1 MKTVSKKIISLL
13 ISLIMIFSLFTFS
26 ASAASTVVAFSTKSL
41 TVGETVT
48 VTVTLNA
55 GEAMYGVGCEVSY
68 NNDVI
73 NYTSGNAV
81 GGAGRV
87 EIAESPSGE
96 TKVSYALTF
105 TAVAAGSCTISV
117 SKCNYATQGAN
128 GAEEKGFSG
137 ASATLTVNDAALS
150 SNANLSSL
158 TLSEGTLSPKFSQ
171 SRTNYTV
178 AVKNSVTECKVYATA
193 ADSGAKVEVSGESVL
208 QIGNNTRTITVTAPS
223 GAQKTYTITIVRSE
237 TEEEPPVEEEP
248 VDTNE
253 NLLEAN
259 IGGVTHTVATDIS
272 GVKLFEGF
280 TAATAQFNSQDVAIA
295 TDSEGFYKIYYL
307 MPAGLDTLIPYL
319 FDEETQTFTKLKY
332 FSQGE
337 KTYIYADIPE
347 DKTIL
352 EEYYATSVTIG
363 GEEVKC
369 YISNDTDHSDFYY
382 IYCFSNGKYGFYRY
396 DSLENVLQRYPEL
409 VLTDVEDTIVDRK
422 EDNNFIGRFKSL
434 STNAKTII
442 IAVVLVL
449 IFSIILIVLLIV
461 KFIKQRN
468 QDRLMDYDE
477 EDFDGE
483 DFGAFSLDYNE
494 EKVSEKEE

>member
-1 MKTVSKKIISLL
+1 MKTVSKKIISLI

-26 ASAASTVVAFSTKSL
+26 ASAANTIIRFSSNSL

-48 VTVTLNA
+48 VTVTLNT
-55 GEAMYGVGCEVSY
+55 GEAMYGVQCVVNY
-68 NNDVI
+68 DNNII
-73 NYTSGNAV
+73 NYKSGNAV
-81 GGAGRV
+81 GGAGSV
-87 EIAESPSGE
+87 QIAEAPSGE
-96 TKVSYALTF
+96 TKVSYTLTF
-105 TAVAAGSCTISV
+105 TAVAAGSCTVSV
-117 SKCNYATQGAN
+117 TGCNYATQGAN

-158 TLSEGTLSPKFSQ
+158 TLSHGSLSPKFSQ

-178 AVKNSVTECKVYATA
+178 SVKNSVTECKIYATA

-208 QIGNNTRTITVTAPS
+208 QIGNNIRTITVTAPS
-223 GAQKTYTITIVRSE
+223 GAQKTYTITIVRGE

-253 NLLEAN
+253 NSLEAN
-259 IGGVTHTVATDIS
+259 IEGVKHTVSTDIS

-280 TAATAQFNSQDVAIA
+280 TATIAQFNSQDVAIA

-347 DKTIL
+347 GKTIS

-396 DSLENVLQRYPEL
+396 DSFENVLQRYPEL
-409 VLTDVEDTIVDRK
+409 VLTDVEDTIADQ
-422 EDNNFIGRFKSL
+422 EEEETFIDRFKSL
-434 STNAKTII
+434 SANAKTII

-449 IFSIILIVLLIV
+449 IFSVILIVLLII
-461 KFIKQRN
+461 KFIKHRD
-468 QDRLMDYDE
+468 QDRLIDDEDYDD

-483 DFGAFSLDYNE
+483 DFGTFSLDYNE
-494 EKVSEKEE
+494 KK